1 MNIFSA
7 SISKDNLNH
16 ENQIILSMI
25 TNGEEWHY
33 LAAKKT
39 IYIIWKNNVIF
50 VIFIV

>member
-39 IYIIWKNNVIF
+39 IYII
-50 VIFIV
+50 